1 MPPRASEPE
10 FGSVMAQAP
19 IFSVVRRSRPHRSI
33 WAGVPP
39 FMMVPAARPT
49 LTPIE
54 VTMPGQCRHSSM
66 IGIRVMAAA
75 PPSPARSARS
85 SAVSLVPDTLR
96 SSCFLKRSRAI
107 WSMPN
112 VAYILRMMS

>member
-1 MPPRASEPE
+1 
-10 FGSVMAQAP
+10 MAQAP
-19 IFSVVRRSRPHRSI
+19 TFSVVSRSRPQRSI

-54 VTMPGQCRHSSM
+54 VTMPGQWWQSSM

-85 SAVSLVPDTLR
+85 SADSVVPDALR

-107 WSMPN
+107 WSMPK
-112 VAYILRMMS
+112 AA

>member
-1 MPPRASEPE
+1 
-10 FGSVMAQAP
+10 MAQAP
-19 IFSVVRRSRPHRSI
+19 TFSAVSRSRPHRSI

-54 VTMPGQCRHSSM
+54 VTMPGQWWHSSM

-85 SAVSLVPDTLR
+85 SADSLVPDALR
-96 SSCFLKRSRAI
+96 SSCFLNRSRAI
-107 WSMPN
+107 WSMPK
-112 VAYILRMMS
+112 VAYSLRMMS